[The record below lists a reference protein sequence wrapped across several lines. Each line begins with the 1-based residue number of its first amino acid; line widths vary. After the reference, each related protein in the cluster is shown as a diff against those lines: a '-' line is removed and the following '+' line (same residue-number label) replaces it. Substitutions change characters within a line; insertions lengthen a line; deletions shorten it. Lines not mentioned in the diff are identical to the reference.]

1 MASAFIFI
9 SLRNKP
15 PATSLF
21 KANNDDIFDDDKN
34 CIKLRPVFC
43 CDTRASVTSLLGYN
57 QHHSFIF
64 ITYLFQTKNFKINI
78 FGTSEK

>member
-34 CIKLRPVFC
+34 CIKLRQVFC

-57 QHHSFIF
+57 
-64 ITYLFQTKNFKINI
+64 
-78 FGTSEK
+78 